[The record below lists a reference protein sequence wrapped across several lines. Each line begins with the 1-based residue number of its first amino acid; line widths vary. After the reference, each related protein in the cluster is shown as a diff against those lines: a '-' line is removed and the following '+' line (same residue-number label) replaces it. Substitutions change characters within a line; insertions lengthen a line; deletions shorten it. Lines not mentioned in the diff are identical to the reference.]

1 MKNTQFENYKNAIS
15 SVILSNIKPDE
26 TFDLN
31 DKQLL
36 VNHLIQKLTNHGPDV
51 NINKLIDE
59 PNEKPCNNGKQK
71 QIQICTSPH
80 SNIESYLVPIDNDN
94 DNDSSKQ
101 TNWWMT
107 DRQMS
112 IQCELFY

>member
-1 MKNTQFENYKNAIS
+1 MNDSEEIFGDKFKNTQFENYKNAIS
-15 SVILSNIKPDE
+15 SMILSNMKPDE

-36 VNHLIQKLTNHGPDV
+36 VNHLIQKLTNREPDM

-59 PNEKPCNNGKQK
+59 SNEKPCNNGKQK
-71 QIQICTSPH
+71 QIQICTSSH

-94 DNDSSKQ
+94 DNDNDNSKQ
-101 TNWWMT
+101 TN
-107 DRQMS
+107 
-112 IQCELFY
+112 